1 MNKKCL
7 ILSFVAATF
16 IIANLFAAVGSGERP
31 VDGALQDADYSI
43 SYSWTGDAALGSAEA
58 CDAAQNLIREGSDPV
73 EVIIGS
79 GTGTQEFPLHRH
91 YNYSSHEAIYLA
103 SEIGMNGNISSLAY
117 DKASG
122 SNASPIEATSIYMKH
137 TTASIFDNGDYSLDG
152 YTLVYSGAFPN
163 TGRSGWMEVDF
174 SEPFAYN
181 GVDNLSILVIK
192 GNQIPITDNP
202 VWRYSTF
209 TEYRARQ
216 KVNNYSQPIELSR
229 SSCLPNLRLKIY
241 PVAVYNPPKNLSAIP
256 GNQSV
261 ILNWEVPNL
270 SVPDSY
276 KIFRDGVFLISVTG
290 FSYQDDAVSNDTQYS
305 YYVVAVYPETDSE
318 PSNTVIATP
327 NVIVFLG
334 SGIQTTAAN
343 EASPV
348 NTSYKS
354 SHGQSVYTKSEL
366 NTAGIIGPIYITQIG
381 FKVALAPTSNLPNF
395 IVRMKH
401 TSATNVSSWQNATGL
416 QTVYSNPS
424 YAPQTGW
431 DMIILSSPFLWNGHN
446 NIVVDTAF
454 GLLGNTGEGKV
465 YCHSIDNGYRYTRN
479 NTNNQTNVFLYNVNN
494 NTGINRH
501 RPHLKLVFR
510 PLLIPVPFVEGF
522 ESGAADWILVNGNQV
537 NKWQVGE
544 ADHYTGTKSIYISD
558 DGGTN
563 NSYDVNQASISHFFS
578 NISFP
583 SSEEDFYLRFTWK
596 ANGEGVEANIS
607 DYLQVYLTETTIT
620 PLAGTELS
628 ATGLVDGALLSS
640 GAWQNISIPLPAD
653 LAGSSKRL
661 IFSWKNNGSG
671 VVQAPAAIDNIRIV
685 QAQQQEIAIVI
696 GGESGI
702 ELPPVTIGG
711 ETINSSITFTDL
723 TGSTVSCQAGYASVE
738 SPLGNAGLD
747 LVLSADSFAGAT
759 LTINHNLGFIPPTIA
774 YSLGAGAWNIISA
787 SDTWTAFQ
795 ANFTI
800 SASKQDSGELI
811 IVFSKSEEGTLPVTL
826 ASFTAVLHGHSYV
839 SVDWATASETGVMG
853 YYVLRSDSAD
863 LAEAE
868 AISGLI
874 TAANSAEGAIYNFR
888 DKKLCSNSTYYY
900 WLNNLD
906 FSGAEGYNGPLAV
919 HIDDLGGDAQGL
931 VPAITAV
938 LGNYPNPFNC
948 ATHLH
953 YALAKAAEVKVQIY
967 NSRGQLLRTI
977 SGQHDLPG
985 YYKLIFDGKDS
996 SGREL
1001 SSGVYIYRT
1010 QIGKDSFA
1018 NRMLLLK

>member
-73 EVIIGS
+73 EIIIGS
-79 GTGTQEFPLHRH
+79 GTSKQTYPLNRLA
-91 YNYSSHEAIYLA
+91 NYSSHEAIYLA

-163 TGRSGWMEVDF
+163 TATSGWMEVELNT
-174 SEPFAYN
+174 SFAYN

-192 GNQIPITDNP
+192 GNQIPISNSYPHWKCIT
-202 VWRYSTF
+202 T

-327 NVIVFLG
+327 RLVAILG
-334 SGIQTTAAN
+334 EGTQTTGAA
-343 EASPV
+343 ASPIHGV
-348 NTSYKS
+348 YNSL
-354 SHGQSVYTKSEL
+354 HGQSIYTKTEI
-366 NTAGIIGPIYITQIG
+366 NNAGIYGPIYITQIG
-381 FKVALAPTSNLPNF
+381 FNVNSVPSSNLPNF

-401 TSATNVSSWQNATGL
+401 TAAEDVSDWQDATNM
-416 QTVYSNPS
+416 QTVYSNSS
-424 YAPQTGW
+424 YAPKMGW
-431 DMIILSSPFLWNGHN
+431 DMLSLSSPFLWNGQD

-454 GLLGNTGEGKV
+454 GLVENASTGSV
-465 YCHSIDNGYRYTRN
+465 YYTNILDGYRYVRN
-479 NTNNQTNVFLYNVNN
+479 KTSNQTNVFSDGFKHDY
-494 NTGINRH
+494 
-501 RPHLKLVFR
+501 RPNLR
-510 PLLIPVPFVEGF
+510 LIFNPVPSVPVPFVEGF

-661 IFSWKNNGSG
+661 VFSWKNNGSG

-787 SDTWTAFQ
+787 SDTWTASQ